1 MGHPVQVLFLN
12 GLALP
17 PPRNNLD
24 LFPGRL
30 LSISATF
37 FPFAAPAR
45 SAVDVTTT
53 PLAVKRKRAASV
65 ASPAVVKKLLNPASP
80 AVAAAA
86 AAGNSAKR
94 ARIMRNK

>member
-17 PPRNNLD
+17 PPTSFSGKTPLNFRD
-24 LFPGRL
+24 
-30 LSISATF
+30 IS
-37 FPFAAPAR
+37 PFAAPAR

-53 PLAVKRKRAASV
+53 PLAVKRKRATSV
-65 ASPAVVKKLLNPASP
+65 VAASPAVVKKLLNPASP